1 MRLVVVGPII
11 YDYSN
16 SIVRELRLAGHE
28 IVFYPTR
35 DFYLCTEHW
44 KKKLTKLGITSYKK
58 KFMTNW
64 ELGLINVC
72 DDYQPDVML
81 FLSGDMINKVLL
93 EKLNKYRKAI
103 WLWDS
108 IRRQGFL
115 HIEELVSKFSHVF
128 CFEYS
133 DVIYLNKKYVNIK
146 TKFTYLPLGFDEQI
160 FKDDGKVRDIDISF
174 IGCPYFERRKLL
186 EKIAE
191 FIYKRKGT
199 MFVGGPWYG
208 NHFWK
213 KIQFANKYPY
223 LSKYVQTGMMSAR
236 ESSNIYSRS
245 KICLNINTID
255 HKSLNPRTF
264 EILATNTLCL
274 MNEGQQSNGV
284 LDLKKDLVEYTDEM
298 DMFTKLD
305 YYLDHDGERCGIA
318 LCGCMDVKQYSM
330 KKCVE
335 RCVNQLG

>member
-1 MRLVVVGPII
+1 MGKVEVGTRGGEIVRFVVVGPVI

-16 SIVRELRLAGHE
+16 SIVSELKLAGHE
-28 IVFYPTR
+28 VEFYPTR

-44 KKKLTKLGITSYKK
+44 KKKLTKLGIRSFKAA
-58 KFMTNW
+58 FVEDW
-64 ELGLINVC
+64 ELGLVKRC
-72 DDYQPDVML
+72 AKFKPDRIL
-81 FLSGDMINKVLL
+81 FLSGDMVNVLL
-93 EKLNKYRKAI
+93 LDKLDGYRKII

-115 HIEELVSKFSHVF
+115 QIEGFVSKFEHVF

-133 DVIYLNKKYVNIK
+133 DVKYLNSKYAGIS

-160 FKDDGKVRDIDISF
+160 FKDAGKKRDIDISF
-174 IGCPYFERRKLL
+174 IGCPYAERKKIL

-191 FIYKRKGT
+191 FIYNRKGT
-199 MFVGGPWYG
+199 MLVGGPWYG

-223 LSKYVQTGMMSAR
+223 LSKYVQTGMLSAN
-236 ESSNIYSRS
+236 ESASIYSRS
-245 KICLNINTID
+245 KVCLNINAID

-274 MNEGQQSNGV
+274 MNEGQQANGL
-284 LDLKKDLVEYTDEM
+284 LDLKNDLVEYKAEA
-298 DMFTKLD
+298 DMFDKLD
-305 YYLDHDGERCGIA
+305 YYLTH
-318 LCGCMDVKQYSM
+318 
-330 KKCVE
+330 
-335 RCVNQLG
+335 